1 MSKAPAVDYALAIL
15 EFFSQAQGEVGIAD
29 ISNALNI
36 NKNAV
41 SRVLEAFLEQQWIY
55 LSDERQRKY
64 RLTLKPFSL
73 IAKGT
78 PQYALAEMA
87 APEVREL
94 NRILKDAVY
103 FGVRNGE
110 NVLYLLHQ
118 DSQHEVRVNG
128 RVGGE
133 YPLERSAPGK
143 VLLAYG
149 AHEAAFDAAAAEIQK
164 QGYALDNEEFAKGV
178 LCLACPV
185 YGREGKVAAA
195 VGLTSLTLYDTP
207 DSLIREKL
215 PLLLAAAE
223 RISRRLGFA
232 AGKGEQA

>member
-15 EFFSQAQGEVGIAD
+15 AFFSEAQGEVGIAD

-55 LSDERQRKY
+55 LSDEHQRKY
-64 RLTLKPFSL
+64 RFTLKPFSL

-87 APEVREL
+87 ASEVREL

-118 DSQHEVRVNG
+118 DSQREVRVNG
-128 RVGGE
+128 CVGGE

-149 AHEAAFDAAAAEIQK
+149 EHRETFDAAAAEIRSR
-164 QGYALDNEEFAKGV
+164 GYAVDNEEFAKGV

-185 YGREGKVAAA
+185 YDREGQVAAA
-195 VGLTSLTLYDTP
+195 VGITSLTLYDDL
-207 DSLIREKL
+207 DSMIREKL

-223 RISRRLGFA
+223 RISKRLGFA
-232 AGKGEQA
+232 AGEGEGE

>member
-87 APEVREL
+87 ASEVREL

-185 YGREGKVAAA
+185 YGQEGKVAAA

>member
-15 EFFSQAQGEVGIAD
+15 EFFSRAQGEVGIAD

-73 IAKGT
+73 ITKGT

-87 APEVREL
+87 VPEVREL
-94 NRILKDAVY
+94 NRVLKDAVY

-185 YGREGKVAAA
+185 YAREGKVAAA

-207 DSLIREKL
+207 DSLIRDKL
-215 PLLLAAAE
+215 PPLLAAAE

>member
-87 APEVREL
+87 VPEVREL
-94 NRILKDAVY
+94 NRVLKDAVY

-118 DSQHEVRVNG
+118 DSLHEVRVNG

-133 YPLERSAPGK
+133 YPLEHSAPGK

-149 AHEAAFDAAAAEIQK
+149 IHEAAFDAAAAEIQR

-185 YGREGKVAAA
+185 YAREGKVAAA
-195 VGLTSLTLYDTP
+195 VGITSLTLYDTP

-215 PLLLAAAE
+215 PPLLAAAE

-232 AGKGEQA
+232 AGKGEQT